1 MNDFA
6 PSYRNP
12 VVTKDGWLY
21 DKEAI
26 LKYFIEKKEDY
37 RRKQKAYEAQTN
49 REFKELHKNAEKD
62 LEKQK
67 EFFEKQEQV
76 DHRSLLFI
84 FLSHPNSLQ
93 HFQNIC
99 SDRKSS
105 ASGGAPLSS
114 SSTSSSSKPVLPS
127 YWVPNL
133 TPAAD
138 ATKLKKPDKTIYC
151 PMSGKPLKMKD
162 LGRG

>member
-1 MNDFA
+1 MIRNIV
-6 PSYRNP
+6 PSRRYP

-26 LKYFIEKKEDY
+26 LKYLIEKKEDY

-76 DHRSLLFI
+76 DHLNFCYILLAI
-84 FLSHPNSLQ
+84 
-93 HFQNIC
+93 
-99 SDRKSS
+99 
-105 ASGGAPLSS
+105 
-114 SSTSSSSKPVLPS
+114 
-127 YWVPNL
+127 
-133 TPAAD
+133 
-138 ATKLKKPDKTIYC
+138 
-151 PMSGKPLKMKD
+151 
-162 LGRG
+162 